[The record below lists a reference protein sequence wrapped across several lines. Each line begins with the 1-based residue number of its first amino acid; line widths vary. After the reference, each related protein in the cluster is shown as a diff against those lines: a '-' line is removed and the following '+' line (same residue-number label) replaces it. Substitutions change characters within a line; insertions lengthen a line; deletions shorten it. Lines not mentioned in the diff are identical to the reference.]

1 MIVDIPNGN
10 THDDVLQRRSIISS
24 FFHTW
29 KETNP
34 SASIFNK
41 SLHEDILVRFVSITE
56 TCTHAARIYESTKA
70 VLNMDMILM
79 NAKKVGIVKPKNNGN
94 QKTFEK
100 MLVMSYFN
108 KELGNIK
115 ITIGIRRR
123 THEKILYCITAGKE
137 QVR

>member
-1 MIVDIPNGN
+1 MTVDIPNGN

-41 SLHEDILVRFVSITE
+41 HLREDILIRFVSITE
-56 TCTHAARIYESTKA
+56 TCTHASRLYESTNA

-94 QKTFEK
+94 QKSFEK
-100 MLVMSYFN
+100 MLVMSYYN
-108 KELGNIK
+108 KDLGKIK

-123 THEKILYCITAGKE
+123 THEKILYCITAEKE

>member
-41 SLHEDILVRFVSITE
+41 SLCEDILIRFVSITE
-56 TCTHAARIYESTKA
+56 TCTHAARLYESTNA
-70 VLNMDMILM
+70 VLHLDLILA
-79 NAKKVGIVKPKNNGN
+79 NAKKACVVKPKNNGN

-100 MLVMSYFN
+100 MLVMSYYN
-108 KELGNIK
+108 KEIGKIK

-123 THEKILYCITAGKE
+123 THEKILYCITSEKE